1 MIEFLRIEDRGPWLV
16 AVFGRGYRSFVPT
29 DAGHGYY
36 DDGTFCLNESSLLTR
51 VENLK
56 RNGYNTSVWHLAL
69 AELRRQQ
76 QLNSSDS
83 NSERGLGDER

>member
-1 MIEFLRIEDRGPWLV
+1 MIRFLRIEDRGPWLV
-16 AVFGRGYRSFVPT
+16 AVFDRGYRSFVPT

-36 DDGTFCLNESSLLTR
+36 DDGTFCLNEPNLLIR

-56 RNGYNTSVWHLAL
+56 RDGYDTSVEQAAL

-76 QLNSSDS
+76 LIRPQLRK
-83 NSERGLGDER
+83 EIRQ